1 MSIIKNIRSRQILN
15 SRGNPTIEAEVLTE
29 NGVIGRASVPSGA
42 STGKY
47 EAVALCD
54 GDKMRYL
61 GKGVQKVINHINRTI
76 ADELTG
82 LSVFDQRMVD
92 QLMIELD
99 GTESKSKLGAN
110 ALVGVSLAVAKAAAK
125 EAHMSLYR
133 YLGGVNAN
141 TLPVPMMNILNG
153 GAHAD
158 NSIDF
163 QEFMIMPVNAESFSE
178 ALRMG
183 VEIFHHLGRILKEKG
198 LSTNIGDEGGFA
210 PNVASNEEAIEL
222 LLQAIEKAQYRPGED
237 VFIALDA
244 ASSAFYDPQENVYH
258 FKKSTGRKLKA
269 VELVTFWKDW
279 LTKYPILSIEDGMA
293 EEDWDGW
300 HQLTKAIGR
309 NIQLVGDDLFTT
321 NVNRLKKG
329 IDTEAGNAILIKV
342 NQIGTLSEAIDT
354 TQLATK
360 NAYKS
365 IMSHR
370 SGETEDTIIADLA
383 VALNTGQI
391 KTGSASRSDRVAK
404 YNQLLRIEE
413 ELGDAAYF
421 PGLAF

>member
-1 MSIIKNIRSRQILN
+1 MSIIKNICSRQILN
-15 SRGNPTIEAEVLTE
+15 SRGNPTIEVEVFTK
-29 NGVIGRASVPSGA
+29 NGMIGKASVPSGA

-47 EAVALCD
+47 EAVELYD
-54 GDKMRYL
+54 GDQMSYL
-61 GKGVQKVINHINRTI
+61 GKGVQKVINHINSTI
-76 ADELTG
+76 AGEIIG
-82 LSVFDQRMVD
+82 FSVFDQKMID
-92 QLMIELD
+92 QLMIQLD
-99 GTESKSKLGAN
+99 GTDNKSKLGAN
-110 ALVGVSLAVAKAAAK
+110 AIVGVSLAVAKAAAN

-153 GAHAD
+153 GVHAD
-158 NSIDF
+158 NSLDF

-183 VEIFHHLGRILKEKG
+183 VEIFHHLGHILNKKG

-210 PNVASNEEAIEL
+210 PSIASNEVAIEL

-244 ASSAFYDPQENVYH
+244 ASSEFYDPKKEVYH
-258 FKKSTGRKLKA
+258 LEKSTGRKLKA
-269 VELVTFWKDW
+269 SELVHFWKDW
-279 LTKYPILSIEDGMA
+279 ITKYPILSIEDGMA

-300 HQLTKAIGR
+300 RQLTNAIGS
-309 NIQLVGDDLFTT
+309 NTQLVGDDLFTT

-329 IDTEAGNAILIKV
+329 IDTEVGNAILIKV

-354 TQLATK
+354 IRLATK

-365 IMSHR
+365 IISHR

-421 PGLAF
+421 PGRAF